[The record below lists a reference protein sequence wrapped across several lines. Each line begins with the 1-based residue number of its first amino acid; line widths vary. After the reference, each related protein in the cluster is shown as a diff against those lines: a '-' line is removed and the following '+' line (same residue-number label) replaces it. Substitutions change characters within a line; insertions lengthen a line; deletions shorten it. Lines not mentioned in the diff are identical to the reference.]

1 MQLNHDQPLDKKD
14 ALEPGKDKLCRIGFA
29 ESVVKALS
37 HVNEHQGLV
46 LSIEGKWG
54 SGKTST
60 LAMVEAL
67 LDQQTPKPLV
77 VHFNPWLVGDRDA
90 LLGQFLSKVGK
101 AAKLSEHAANGK
113 RVAKEIDAYA
123 KAFDVVK
130 LIPGAEPWATIV
142 KSVFTS
148 VGSATGAIADYKTP
162 DLEERK
168 QKVEEA
174 LKKLAQPIIVV
185 VDDVDRLFP
194 KEVFEMVRIIKAVG
208 DLPNVGYVLMWDAE
222 YVEAALKSAD
232 VATADVYLDKI
243 VQVRLRLPAMSEAG
257 KKILLDE
264 AYLRLPSEAREAYFS
279 DHQNL
284 LGFLLESGLRK
295 VLAQPR
301 DVARLFNTVGLIEPA
316 LRGEVVLADIIGLS
330 ALMNFAEPLY
340 KLLVQ
345 SRERFVGGLY
355 FNTDTDFDGTENEH
369 LKVWAGDRE
378 AAIAACRNP
387 EAIKAI
393 VKFLFPQVTAHKKG
407 FPLQTSTELGGRIN
421 HPQRLAVALQ
431 GGVGPDEVSLWD
443 VQNFVLEEG
452 KRDEVLSRLT
462 RSNWRSFLDA
472 VQASKGLCRHLTEEQ
487 RVELYF
493 SLTRA
498 ADGGPFSAVDKFSQF
513 LSGPKSVWLAVGAMA
528 DALDLNRVVGIAYQ
542 LATDPGSL
550 TVASLILDPHFIE
563 NRYPRDTLIFVDP
576 AQRPAA
582 CHAFGVNVLTHSM
595 QDEFWKLPIA
605 GAVLQVLG
613 EVAPDCAKQ
622 VYEAIALAPDKVY
635 KLMVAVLF
643 AGTSSSHGDYYDF
656 TVKSKILEAFGPLS
670 EFKSYA
676 LANVGNEA
684 LDPETRAALQSI
696 VQKRKVFQIT
706 EGQY

>member
-1 MQLNHDQPLDKKD
+1 MQLNHDQPLDKKE
-14 ALEPGKDKLCRIGFA
+14 ALEPGKDKLGRIGFA
-29 ESVVKALS
+29 ESVVQALS
-37 HVNEHQGLV
+37 HVNKEQGLV

-67 LDQQTPKPLV
+67 LDLEPTKPLV

-101 AAKLSEHAANGK
+101 AAKLSDHAANGK

-123 KAFDVVK
+123 NAFDVIK

-168 QKVEEA
+168 QKVEDA

-208 DLPNVGYVLMWDAE
+208 DLPNVGYVMTWDAE
-222 YVEAALKSAD
+222 YVAAALKSAD
-232 VATADVYLDKI
+232 VETADAYLDKI
-243 VQVRLRLPAMSEAG
+243 VQVRLRLPAMSESG
-257 KKILLDE
+257 KQILLDE

-279 DHQNL
+279 GHQNL
-284 LGFLLESGLRK
+284 FGFFLESGLRK
-295 VLAQPR
+295 MLAQPR

-316 LRGEVVLADIIGLS
+316 LRREVVLADIIGLS

-345 SRERFVGGLY
+345 SREQFVGGLY
-355 FNTDTDFDGTENEH
+355 FNMDTDFDGTENDH
-369 LKVWAGDRE
+369 LKVWADERE

-387 EAIKAI
+387 EAVEAI
-393 VKFLFPQVTAHKKG
+393 VKFLFPQVTARKKG
-407 FPLQTSTELGGRIN
+407 FPHQTSLELDGRLN
-421 HPQRLAVALQ
+421 HPQRLDVALQ

-443 VQNFVLEEG
+443 VQNFVSDEG
-452 KRDEVLSRLT
+452 KRHEVLSRLT
-462 RSNWRSFLDA
+462 RGNWRSFLDA
-472 VQASKGLCRHLTEEQ
+472 VQASKGLCRQLTEKQ

-528 DALDLNRVVGIAYQ
+528 DALDVNRIVDIAYQ

-576 AQRPAA
+576 AQRTAA
-582 CHAFGVNVLTHSM
+582 CHAFGVNVLTHST
-595 QDEFWKLPIA
+595 QDEFWKLPTA

-622 VYEAIALAPDKVY
+622 VYEAIALAPDKVN

-670 EFKSYA
+670 EFKSHA
-676 LANVGNEA
+676 LASVGNEA
-684 LDPETRAALQSI
+684 LDPETRAALRSMVEEKQ
-696 VQKRKVFQIT
+696 VFIN
-706 EGQY
+706 

>member
-1 MQLNHDQPLDKKD
+1 MQLNHDQPLDKKY
-14 ALEPGKDKLCRIGFA
+14 ALEPGKDKLGRRGFA

-37 HVNEHQGLV
+37 SVNKERGLV

-67 LDQQTPKPLV
+67 LDLELTKPLV

-90 LLGQFLSKVGK
+90 LLGQFLSKVSK
-101 AAKLSEHAANGK
+101 AAKLSDHAKDGK
-113 RVAKEIDAYA
+113 RVAKEIEAYS
-123 KAFDVVK
+123 KAFDVIK

-222 YVEAALKSAD
+222 YVEAALNSAD
-232 VATADVYLDKI
+232 VATADVYMDKI

-264 AYLRLPSEAREAYFS
+264 AYLRLPPEAREVYFS
-279 DHQNL
+279 EHQNL
-284 LGFLLESGLRK
+284 LGILLESGLRK
-295 VLAQPR
+295 VMAQPR

-316 LRGEVVLADIIGLS
+316 LRGEIVLADIIGLS
-330 ALMNFAEPLY
+330 ALMNFAEPVY
-340 KLLVQ
+340 KVLVQ
-345 SRERFVGGLY
+345 SRERFVGSIV
-355 FNTDTDFDGTENEH
+355 FNAAKDFDGTENNH
-369 LKVWAGDRE
+369 VKVWADERG

-387 EAIKAI
+387 EAIKAL
-393 VKFLFPQVTAHKKG
+393 VKFLFPQVTAYEKG
-407 FPLQTSTELGGRIN
+407 FPRPRSNELEGRIN

-431 GGVGPDEVSLWD
+431 AGVGPDEVSLWD
-443 VQNFVLEEG
+443 VQNFILDEG
-452 KRDEVLSRLT
+452 KRQEVLGRLT
-462 RSNWRSFLDA
+462 RSNWRSFLDGVKDA
-472 VQASKGLCRHLTEEQ
+472 KSLRRQLTEDQ
-487 RVELYF
+487 RLELYL
-493 SLTRA
+493 SLTRG
-498 ADGGPFSAVDKFSQF
+498 ADAGPFSEDEKFSLY

-528 DALDLNRVVGIAYQ
+528 ESPDEKRVFDIAFQ

-550 TVASLILDPHFIE
+550 TIASLILDPHYIE
-563 NRYPRDTLIFVDP
+563 NRYPHDSLIFVDQ
-576 AQRPAA
+576 AQRAEA
-582 CHAFGVNVLTHSM
+582 CHAFGLNVLASAKG
-595 QDEFWKLPIA
+595 DDFWKLA
-605 GAVLQVLG
+605 GSGSVLQVLG
-613 EVAPDCAKQ
+613 EVAPEFAKRIF
-622 VYEAIALAPDKVY
+622 EALNQAPDKVK
-635 KLMVAVLF
+635 KLVAAVLF
-643 AGTSSSHGDYYDF
+643 AGTSSSHGDYYDY

-676 LANVGNEA
+676 LATVGNEA
-684 LDPETRAALQSI
+684 LDPETRAALRSI
-696 VQKRKVFQIT
+696 AEEKQVYKYSDKV
-706 EGQY
+706 

>member
-14 ALEPGKDKLCRIGFA
+14 ALEPGKDKLGRRGFA

-37 HVNEHQGLV
+37 GVNKERGLV

-67 LDQQTPKPLV
+67 LDQQMPKPLV

-101 AAKLSEHAANGK
+101 AAKLSDHAANGK

-123 KAFDVVK
+123 NAFDVIK

-148 VGSATGAIADYKTP
+148 VGSATGTIADYKTP

-194 KEVFEMVRIIKAVG
+194 KEVFEIVRIIKAVG
-208 DLPNVGYVLMWDAE
+208 DLPNIGYVLTWDTE

-330 ALMNFAEPLY
+330 TLMNFAEPLY

-345 SRERFVGGLY
+345 SRLRFSGSLA
-355 FNTDTDFDGTENEH
+355 FNQDTDFDGAENGH
-369 LKVWAGDRE
+369 LKVWAQERE

-387 EAIKAI
+387 EATQAI
-393 VKFLFPQVTAHKKG
+393 VKFLFPQGTVNKNG
-407 FPLQTSTELGGRIN
+407 FSKPAAVELDGRIN

-431 GGVGPDEVSLWD
+431 GGVGPGEVSLWD
-443 VQNFVLEEG
+443 VQNFVLVEG
-452 KRDEVLSRLT
+452 KRKEILERLT
-462 RSNWRSFLDA
+462 GSNWRSFLDA
-472 VQASKGLCRHLTEEQ
+472 VQAAKALCRQLSDDQ
-487 RVELYF
+487 RLEIYL
-493 SLTRA
+493 SLARA
-498 ADGGPFSAVDKFSQF
+498 ADDGPFTVDDKFSQF
-513 LSGPKSVWLAVGAMA
+513 LSGPKSVWLAVSALA
-528 DALDLNRVVGIAYQ
+528 ESFDAERASHIALQ
-542 LATDPGSL
+542 LAKDDGAL
-550 TVASLILDPHFIE
+550 TVASMILDTYFLDV
-563 NRYPRDTLIFVDP
+563 RSPRAPLIFVDQDHR
-576 AQRPAA
+576 AEA
-582 CHAFGVNVLTHSM
+582 CLTFGLNVLGHSKR
-595 QDEFWKLPIA
+595 DDFWKLPAA
-605 GAVLQVLG
+605 GSVLQVLG
-613 EVAPDCAKQ
+613 EVAPECAKQ
-622 VYEAIALAPDKVY
+622 VFEAIALAPDKVN
-635 KLMVAVLF
+635 KLIASVLF
-643 AGTSSSHGDYYDF
+643 AGTSSVHCDYYDY

-676 LANVGNEA
+676 LANVGNAA
-684 LDPETRAALQSI
+684 LDPETRAALRSI
-696 VQKRKVFQIT
+696 VEEKQVFK
-706 EGQY
+706 GS